1 MIFKGKIA
9 TWWYVVI
16 AILNGVA
23 IASLIYQTWSGN
35 LSLIFVLNLAVF
47 LLFDLYFIPVLF
59 KNEVTVTKIVVTIKF
74 GLLTKEIPVQ
84 DIRCVKKMKVYS
96 ASLAASFDRIGI
108 ESYRMTDVFVA
119 LEDNEAF
126 IKELMRKN
134 RKIKYLI

>member
-59 KNEVTVTKIVVTIKF
+59 KNEVTVTKKVVTIKF
-74 GLLTKEIPVQ
+74 GLLTNE
-84 DIRCVKKMKVYS
+84 
-96 ASLAASFDRIGI
+96 SLFGVLSRI
-108 ESYRMTDVFVA
+108 
-119 LEDNEAF
+119 L
-126 IKELMRKN
+126 
-134 RKIKYLI
+134 

>member
-47 LLFDLYFIPVLF
+47 LLFDL
-59 KNEVTVTKIVVTIKF
+59 
-74 GLLTKEIPVQ
+74 
-84 DIRCVKKMKVYS
+84 
-96 ASLAASFDRIGI
+96 
-108 ESYRMTDVFVA
+108 
-119 LEDNEAF
+119 
-126 IKELMRKN
+126 
-134 RKIKYLI
+134 

>member
-9 TWWYVVI
+9 TWWYVLI
-16 AILNGVA
+16 ALLNGVA

-35 LSLIFVLNLAVF
+35 LSLVFIANLALF

-59 KNEVTVTKIVVTIKF
+59 KNEVTVTKKAVTVKF
-74 GLLTKEIPVQ
+74 GLFTKEIPIR

-96 ASLAASFDRIGI
+96 ASFAASFDRIGI
-108 ESYRMTDVFVA
+108 ESYSLTDVYIA